1 MADINFDNLPGNS
14 YTEKARKRKAEEAKA
29 KPDIQPVVKGRVS
42 TRKKGLGEK
51 FSETFLSS
59 DLETVKSS
67 VVFDIL
73 IPAAKDT
80 ISDMTKGL
88 IDGLLYGDRRGSR
101 TYRDRGSSRVYRSYD
116 SYYDDDRPRKRRRDD
131 DEPPFRLSS
140 KPQVENLIFDT
151 RGDAEE
157 VLSNM
162 IDLIEEYGVGSVKD
176 LYSYAGKKTDYTKEK
191 YGWYDLSSAS
201 VERVREGYLLKLP
214 KPVVID

>member
-1 MADINFDNLPGNS
+1 MADVHDYPGNS
-14 YTEKARKRKAEEAKA
+14 FVEREQRKNGETSLQ
-29 KPDIQPVVKGRVS
+29 KPLKKDIRSVVKGEVV
-42 TRKKGLGEK
+42 TKKKSLGEK

-59 DLETVKSS
+59 DIETVKTSLL
-67 VVFDIL
+67 FDIL

-80 ISDMTKGL
+80 ISEMTKGL
-88 IDGLLYGDRRGSR
+88 IDGLLYGDRKGNR
-101 TYRDRGSSRVYRSYD
+101 TYRDKGSSRVYRKYD
-116 SYYDDDRPRKRRRDD
+116 AYYEDTPKSRNRDD
-131 DEPPFRLSS
+131 DPPFKLSS
-140 KPQVENLIFDT
+140 KPAIDTLIFRT

>member
-1 MADINFDNLPGNS
+1 MADVDFDKLPGNS
-14 YTEKARKRKAEEAKA
+14 FTEKARKKQSSERG
-29 KPDIQPVVKGRVS
+29 DIQPVAKGKVV
-42 TRKKGLGEK
+42 TKKKGIGEK

-59 DLETVKSS
+59 DLETVKRS
-67 VVFDIL
+67 VLFDIL

-80 ISDMTKGL
+80 LSDMTKGL

-116 SYYDDDRPRKRRRDD
+116 SYYDDRPRHRSRDD
-131 DEPPFRLSS
+131 DAPFNLSS
-140 KPQVENLIFDT
+140 KPQVDNLIFDT

-157 VLSNM
+157 VLSNA
-162 IDLIEEYGVGSVKD
+162 IDYIEEYDSITVKE
-176 LYSYAGKKTDYTKEK
+176 LYAYAGKKTDYTKDK

-201 VERVREGYLLKLP
+201 VERIREGYLLKLP

>member
-1 MADINFDNLPGNS
+1 MADVNFDGLPGNS
-14 YTEKARKRKAEEAKA
+14 YTERAKKKKQAEAKR
-29 KPDIQPVVKGRVS
+29 DIQPVVKGKVS
-42 TRKKGLGEK
+42 SRKKGLGEK

-59 DLETVKSS
+59 DLETVKTS
-67 VVFDIL
+67 VLFDIL

-101 TYRDRGSSRVYRSYD
+101 TYRDRGTSRVYRSYD
-116 SYYDDDRPRKRRRDD
+116 GYYDDRPRRRSRDED
-131 DEPPFRLSS
+131 APFSLSS
-140 KPQVENLIFDT
+140 KPRVDNLIFDT

-157 VLSNM
+157 VLSNA
-162 IDLIEEYGVGSVKD
+162 IDYIEEYDCITVKE
-176 LYSYAGKKTDYTKEK
+176 LYAYAGKKTDYTKDK

-201 VERVREGYLLKLP
+201 VERIREGYLLKLP